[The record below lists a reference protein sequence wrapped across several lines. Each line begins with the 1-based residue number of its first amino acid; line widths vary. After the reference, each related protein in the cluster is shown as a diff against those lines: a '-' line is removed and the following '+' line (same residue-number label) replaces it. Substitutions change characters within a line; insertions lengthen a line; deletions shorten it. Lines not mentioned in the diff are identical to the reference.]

1 MHVRVWPSTVQ
12 VMVVVP
18 EPAGRTTPSEEMVAT
33 AVLPMDQV
41 GVEEVPFTRIC
52 TEGLSREEKVKSVW
66 FRDRVPVEE
75 LPVPV
80 LLPLELLE
88 VPLVTWLSTVQV
100 WSAAPGMEAVM
111 VARPRTVPWLTR
123 PLASTEATSGSLLVQ
138 VMVPVEPAGVKVTW
152 MVTGSG

>member
-52 TEGLSREEKVKSVW
+52 TEGLSREEKGKSVW

-75 LPVPV
+75 LPENLRTAKLKIQGHFPE
-80 LLPLELLE
+80 PEE
-88 VPLVTWLSTVQV
+88 GRDGCGDSC
-100 WSAAPGMEAVM
+100 ED
-111 VARPRTVPWLTR
+111 ART
-123 PLASTEATSGSLLVQ
+123 A
-138 VMVPVEPAGVKVTW
+138 
-152 MVTGSG
+152 

>member
-18 EPAGRTTPSEEMVAT
+18 RPAGRTTPSAEMVAT
-33 AVLPMDQV
+33 AVLPMDQL
-41 GVEEVPFTRIC
+41 GAEEVPFTRIC
-52 TEGLSREEKVKSVW
+52 TEGLSRAEKVKSVW
-66 FRDRVPVEE
+66 FRDRVPVE
-75 LPVPV
+75 VP
-80 LLPLELLE
+80 PPPELE

-111 VARPRTVPWLTR
+111 VARPRTEPWLTR

-138 VMVPVEPAGVKVTW
+138 VMAPVVPAGVKVARRDKFYF
-152 MVTGSG
+152 

>member
-1 MHVRVWPSTVQ
+1 MHVKVWPSTVQ

-18 EPAGRTTPSEEMVAT
+18 EPTGRTTPSAEMVAT

-100 WSAAPGMEAVM
+100 
-111 VARPRTVPWLTR
+111 
-123 PLASTEATSGSLLVQ
+123 
-138 VMVPVEPAGVKVTW
+138 
-152 MVTGSG
+152 